1 MELSKLNSNDYYF
14 IDFFFFFYLYI
25 SCFVQSIGLGE
36 EIERVV
42 DKKDSPSQ
50 QRANLFY
57 ERKRTKFTEHI
68 LSASYIKYMSNPDI
82 YFTYS
87 LLCHPIT

>member
-1 MELSKLNSNDYYF
+1 MTIISL
-14 IDFFFFFYLYI
+14 IFFFFYLYI

-36 EIERVV
+36 EIERAV

-57 ERKRTKFTEHI
+57 ERKEE
-68 LSASYIKYMSNPDI
+68 N
-82 YFTYS
+82 
-87 LLCHPIT
+87 